1 MSREYLK
8 TACPPLRDFLVY
20 NESVRGRSELTIEQY
35 NMDLTLFFKYLKR
48 ERGLVGDNVPFS
60 DINVSD
66 VDIEL
71 LRSVTVTDLYAFIV
85 FCKDERLN
93 DTSTRAIKISS
104 LRSFFKYLNE
114 KVHLIESN
122 PANGLNSPKLRKALP
137 VHLTLDQSLE
147 LLRAVDGPNKERD
160 YCILTLF
167 LNCGM
172 RLSELCSINYTDIKP
187 DSSLKIL
194 GKGNKERMVF
204 LNDACKAAIDNY
216 MKVRP
221 ADQVKREDR
230 YALFLSSTRHSR
242 ISPKT
247 VQFIVKKYIDKAGL
261 EGQHFSTHKLR
272 HTAATLM
279 YQMGGVDVRVLKEVL
294 GHENLGTTQIYTH
307 VSDAQIENAFKN
319 NPLSEVKKK
328 KKKDNNN

>member
-1 MSREYLK
+1 M
-8 TACPPLRDFLVY
+8 
-20 NESVRGRSELTIEQY
+20 
-35 NMDLTLFFKYLKR
+35 
-48 ERGLVGDNVPFS
+48 
-60 DINVSD
+60 
-66 VDIEL
+66 
-71 LRSVTVTDLYAFIV
+71 
-85 FCKDERLN
+85 
-93 DTSTRAIKISS
+93 
-104 LRSFFKYLNE
+104 
-114 KVHLIESN
+114 
-122 PANGLNSPKLRKALP
+122 
-137 VHLTLDQSLE
+137 HLTLDQSLE

-294 GHENLGTTQIYTH
+294 GH
-307 VSDAQIENAFKN
+307 
-319 NPLSEVKKK
+319 
-328 KKKDNNN
+328 

>member
-48 ERGLVGDNVPFS
+48 ERGLVGDDVPFS

-93 DTSTRAIKISS
+93 DTSTRARKISS

-147 LLRAVDGPNKERD
+147 LLQAVDGPNKERD

-187 DSSLKIL
+187 DGSLKIL

-230 YALFLSSTRHSR
+230 YALFLSSTRRSR

-319 NPLSEVKKK
+319 NPLSEVKQKE
-328 KKKDNNN
+328 KKDNNN

>member
-8 TACPPLRDFLVY
+8 TACPQLRDFLVY

-48 ERGLVGDNVPFS
+48 ERGLVGDDVPFS

-93 DTSTRAIKISS
+93 DTSTRARKISS

-122 PANGLNSPKLRKALP
+122 PANGLNSPKLRKTLP

-187 DSSLKIL
+187 DGSLKIL

-247 VQFIVKKYIDKAGL
+247 VQFIVKKYIGKAGL

-319 NPLSEVKKK
+319 NPLSEVKQKEK
-328 KKKDNNN
+328 

>member
-48 ERGLVGDNVPFS
+48 ERGLVGDDVPFS

-93 DTSTRAIKISS
+93 DTSTRARKISS

-122 PANGLNSPKLRKALP
+122 PANGLNSPKLRKSLP

-147 LLRAVDGPNKERD
+147 LLQAVDGSNKERD

-187 DSSLKIL
+187 DGSLKIL

-221 ADQVKREDR
+221 ADQVKREDK
-230 YALFLSSTRHSR
+230 YALFLSARHSR

-319 NPLSEVKKK
+319 NPLSEVKQKEK
-328 KKKDNNN
+328 

>member
-48 ERGLVGDNVPFS
+48 ERGLVGDDVPFS

-93 DTSTRAIKISS
+93 DTSTRARKISS

-122 PANGLNSPKLRKALP
+122 PANGLNSPKLRKTLP

-261 EGQHFSTHKLR
+261 DGQHFSTHKLR

-294 GHENLGTTQIYTH
+294 GHENIGNTQ
-307 VSDAQIENAFKN
+307 N
-319 NPLSEVKKK
+319 
-328 KKKDNNN
+328 